1 MRTGY
6 LHGLDWLRVI
16 ASAAVVYA
24 HTRDWFAHGRE
35 TWWVNGALNT
45 AVLDPL
51 RVGSLMAPLAVTTF
65 FLISGLVVTYAAQK
79 ETPGRFLARRM
90 VRLVPALWVVLIAVW
105 LLTRFGLDAGARG
118 AGAAD
123 VGTLLTNLTLL
134 NYATGSAGLDLVTWT
149 LTVQVPFYFLVAAT
163 IPLMRRW
170 PWLPPALSLT
180 LLSVLMSVVHNE
192 DSSSAHTARVV
203 VTLLPVMVIGQVIAL
218 VRLGKLPLPAGIA
231 YGCLAWLLVV
241 RGDLT
246 SDFTPAVPGYPQMVV
261 CIALLTII
269 CSRLTG
275 GVVGAHWVKALADR
289 TYAVFL
295 LHVPVLY
302 LTPHLLSTTAGT
314 TLAFVVAMVGI
325 AVTADLLYRFVEKP
339 TVRWYRRWENR
350 GHNSAERARDD
361 LAGRVEATR

>member
-1 MRTGY
+1 VRTRY
-6 LHGLDWLRVI
+6 LHGLDVLRIV

-24 HTRDWFAHGRE
+24 HTRDWFSYGHQ
-35 TWWVNGALNT
+35 TWWVNNALNT

-51 RVGSLMAPLAVTTF
+51 RLGSLMAPLAITTF

-79 ETPGRFLARRM
+79 ESPGRFLARRL
-90 VRLVPALWVVLIAVW
+90 VRIAPALWVVLLVVW
-105 LLTRFGLDAGARG
+105 LLARFGLDAGARG
-118 AGAAD
+118 AGATD
-123 VGTLLTNLTLL
+123 VGTLFANLTLA
-134 NYATGSAGLDLVTWT
+134 NFFTGAPGLDLVTWT
-149 LTVQVPFYFLVAAT
+149 LAIQVAYYLLVTAT
-163 IPLMRRW
+163 IPLARRW
-170 PWLPPALSLT
+170 PWLPPALMLTSL
-180 LLSVLMSVVHNE
+180 SILMSVAHSE
-192 DSSSAHTARVV
+192 STSASHTLRVI
-203 VTLLPVMVIGQVIAL
+203 VTLVPIMVIGQVIAL
-218 VRLGKLPLPAGIA
+218 TQLGKLPALAAIA
-231 YGCLAWLLVV
+231 YGAAAWLLLV

-275 GVVGAHWVKALADR
+275 GVVGAGWVKALADR

-314 TLAFVVAMVGI
+314 TLAFAVAVVGI

-339 TVRWYRRWENR
+339 AVRWYRRWENR
-350 GHNSAERARDD
+350 GQTSAERARDD
-361 LAGRVEATR
+361 LAGTVEATR